1 MGMLFKIMVC
11 VAFVVLLYANAIKI
25 ITGFSPTTS
34 LVITVVW
41 ISLSVPVAVLLGRRL
56 RENLKYYRE
65 A

>member
-11 VAFVVLLYANAIKI
+11 VTFVVLLYANAIK